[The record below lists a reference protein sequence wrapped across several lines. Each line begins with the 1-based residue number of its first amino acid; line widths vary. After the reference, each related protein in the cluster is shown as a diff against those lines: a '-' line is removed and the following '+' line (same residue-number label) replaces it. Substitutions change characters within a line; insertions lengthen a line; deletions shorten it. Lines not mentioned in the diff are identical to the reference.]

1 MPQPHLTLSIALV
14 NGLLSGIR
22 ARGEAIE
29 PFLAAAEISPELLD
43 QPDARVSATRYVR
56 LHEMVINRRA
66 DEALGF
72 LSRPLKRG
80 SFALVARSCIP
91 SSTLELA
98 MRRISRSFSLLQDD
112 VTLDI
117 VRAGANAGFALRFQ
131 NATVAHPPFFHELL
145 LRTFWQL
152 LVWLVDSRLQAT
164 GFDFAFDSPLDVSSY
179 DEFFPAPLRFGCA
192 KSAFWFDA
200 ACLKQP
206 LRRNDDA
213 LRVFLAEHPSNVIL
227 PPRNEGTVNAVRNAL
242 QRALPDWADLAE
254 TASALCISVPTLQ
267 RRLAAEN
274 TTFQAL
280 KDELRR
286 DMAITR
292 LNTSSISLV
301 ALAAELGFA
310 DSAVFQRAFKK
321 WTGSSPGAYRRS
333 KD

>member
-22 ARGEAIE
+22 ARGEDVG
-29 PFLAAAEISPELLD
+29 PFLAAAEISAELLD

-56 LHEMVINRRA
+56 LHETVINRRA

-80 SFALVARSCIP
+80 SFALIARSCIP
-91 SSTLELA
+91 SNTLQLA
-98 MRRISRSFSLLQDD
+98 MQRISRSFSLLQED

-117 VRAGANAGFALRFQ
+117 VKSGANAGFALRFQ
-131 NATVAHPPFFHELL
+131 SAAVAQPPFFHELL

-152 LVWLVDSRLQAT
+152 LAWLVDSRLQPT
-164 GFDFAFDSPLDVSSY
+164 GFDFAFDSPPDVDSY

-200 ACLKQP
+200 ERLKQP

-213 LRVFLAEHPSNVIL
+213 LRIFLAEHPANVIL
-227 PPRNEGTVNAVRNAL
+227 PPRNEGTANAVRTAL
-242 QRALPDWADLAE
+242 QRALPHWSDLAE
-254 TASALCISVPTLQ
+254 TANTLCVSPPTLQ
-267 RRLAAEN
+267 RRLAAEK

-286 DMAITR
+286 DMAITQ
-292 LNTSSISLV
+292 LNTSSISLS

-310 DSAVFQRAFKK
+310 DVAVFQRAFKK
-321 WTGSSPGAYRRS
+321 WTGSSPGAYRLS